1 MGRAKLIASIAAALV
16 AAVVLVSSCAQT
28 VTGAA
33 TTPGESTPAP
43 TLETLSQ
50 GVPGAP
56 PEAPPATPSDGPLV
70 PDVIADECLLTATEL
85 TALLGV
91 SVQPAQVTT
100 APNDAIKVPSC
111 VATPTAG
118 PAMPAGVVN
127 VYAIRGSTPA
137 EYVRSRGGRDLAGVG
152 EAARVV
158 RTGSATVLRVARGS
172 FLITISA
179 LRGSPNDDVWRAAGN
194 AALGRLP
201 G

>member
-1 MGRAKLIASIAAALV
+1 MGRAGLIASIAAAVLV
-16 AAVVLVSSCAQT
+16 TTVLVSGCAQT
-28 VTGAA
+28 ITGAA

-50 GVPGAP
+50 GIPGASS
-56 PEAPPATPSDGPLV
+56 EAPPATPSDGPLV

-91 SVQPAQVTT
+91 SVQPAQATT
-100 APNDAIKVPSC
+100 APTDAIKVPSC
-111 VATPTAG
+111 VATTTAG
-118 PAMPAGVVN
+118 PATPAGVVN

-137 EYVRSRGGRDLAGVG
+137 EYVRTRAGRELAGVG

-158 RTGSATVLRVARGS
+158 RTGAATVLQAARGP
-172 FLITISA
+172 FLVTISA
-179 LRGSPNDDVWRAAGN
+179 LRGSPPDGAWRAAGN
-194 AALGRLP
+194 AALARLP